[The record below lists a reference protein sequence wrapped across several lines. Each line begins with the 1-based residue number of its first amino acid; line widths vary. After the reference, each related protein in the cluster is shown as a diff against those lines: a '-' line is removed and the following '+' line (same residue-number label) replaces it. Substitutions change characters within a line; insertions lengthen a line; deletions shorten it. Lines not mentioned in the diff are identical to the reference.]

1 MTSKVLNLTG
11 CQGVPRRGDSG
22 LALPAVM
29 LVQEKQ
35 MHAQENATH
44 WWGYCNTLKSHK
56 IASEYIYTISTSKS
70 LSEGVDMMMHHH
82 VTQMYHH

>member
-1 MTSKVLNLTG
+1 
-11 CQGVPRRGDSG
+11 
-22 LALPAVM
+22 
-29 LVQEKQ
+29 

-44 WWGYCNTLKSHK
+44 WWEYRNTLKSHK
-56 IASEYIYTISTSKS
+56 IALEYIYTISTSMS